1 MTTAL
6 FLGRF
11 QPFHQAHLE
20 DIKTAS
26 KENDNI
32 IIAIGSSQYSDT
44 KENPFSYEERKEMI
58 TLSLEKENIS
68 NYEIFPVTD
77 IQDDHK
83 WVIHVEK
90 STKEFDIVCTGNK
103 LTEELFKKANYKIK
117 KVKMIDN
124 INGTTIRDKIKNN
137 QEWESLVPEESLRI
151 IKKTNG
157 IERIKNLN

>member
-11 QPFHQAHLE
+11 QPFHNAHLE

-26 KENDNI
+26 KENNNV

-44 KENPFSYEERKEMI
+44 KENPFSYEEIKEMI
-58 TLSLEKENIS
+58 TISLKKENIS

-77 IQDDHK
+77 IQDDQR
-83 WVIHVEK
+83 WVNHVET
-90 STKEFDIVCTGNK
+90 SLPPFNIIYTGNK
-103 LTEELFKKANYKIK
+103 LTEELFTKANYKVI
-117 KVKMIDN
+117 KVKMIEN

-137 QEWESLVPEESLRI
+137 EEWESLVPEASLNI
-151 IKKTNG
+151 IKKING